1 MKRLHH
7 AAARFYEQAFA
18 ADPKLATKRDALHRY
33 YAACAAAL
41 CGCGE
46 GKEAVKLSDMERAGL
61 RRQALAWLTC
71 RPGGVE
77 SPPGEGAGQ
86 GPRGNS
92 QAIATLAG
100 GPRFHR
106 HA

>member
-1 MKRLHH
+1 M
-7 AAARFYEQAFA
+7 A
-18 ADPKLATKRDALHRY
+18 
-33 YAACAAAL
+33 
-41 CGCGE
+41 
-46 GKEAVKLSDMERAGL
+46 
-61 RRQALAWLTC
+61 TC

-106 HA
+106 RARAASISEVARGRTATVAEALGGCREPAHQKRARHEARRKINRPTDSPRAFFQKILAAFPAPRRTV